1 MPIMKEQSIWLSKL
15 VEGSIGQP
23 MPDEE
28 LMLAMK
34 QGEEYVEPLLARK
47 SLTQCEI
54 IQADSASIAAIDQFL
69 LRGAR

>member
-1 MPIMKEQSIWLSKL
+1 MELPESRLIA
-15 VEGSIGQP
+15 P

-47 SLTQCEI
+47 SLAEYDLI
-54 IQADSASIAAIDQFL
+54 KADAESIAAIDQFL
-69 LRGAR
+69 LRGTS